1 MTRSRRR
8 TSAIATGLVAVAAL
22 AACGD
27 TDTNAGP
34 AAPGTGPATSAP
46 RTTAPKPAPATT
58 APSSP
63 ATTAG
68 TMTIAVYYLTESDTR
83 GPVLVREF
91 RRVPRTTGVVRA
103 AVDAML
109 HLEPLDP
116 DYTSLW
122 PRTTTVRG
130 ASISGDTATV
140 DLSADAQRGQS
151 GGQGEAVSLQQLVWT
166 VTAAA
171 PKVSKVQLLVE
182 GRKVTDLWGHVD
194 ASAPQRREPSY
205 EVLAAV
211 QITRPEHGSKVDR
224 SLTISGEAT
233 VFEANVSW
241 SVIDVE
247 TKKVYAKGFVT
258 ASIGAPGRGTWKAST
273 TLPAAAAG
281 RHVQV
286 RAWESSAKDGSVTNL
301 DTKDVQVR

>member
-1 MTRSRRR
+1 MTRNRRR
-8 TSAIATGLVAVAAL
+8 AAAVATTVMAVAAL

-27 TDTNAGP
+27 NDNSADPRAGGP
-34 AAPGTGPATSAP
+34 AATTAPPAS
-46 RTTAPKPAPATT
+46 APKPAPATT
-58 APSSP
+58 SPSTP
-63 ATTAG
+63 TAAAG
-68 TMTIAVYYLTESDTR
+68 TMTVAVYYLMDDADR

-91 RRVPRTTGVVRA
+91 RRVPRSAGVVRA

-122 PRTTTVRG
+122 PRTTSVRG

-140 DLSADAQRGQS
+140 DLSADAGRGQS
-151 GGQGEAVSLQQLVWT
+151 GGEAEAASLQQLVWT

-171 PKVSKVQLLVE
+171 PKVRKVQLLIE

-194 ASAPQRREPSY
+194 ASTAQRREPSF

-211 QITRPEHGSKVDR
+211 QITLPAHGSKVSR
-224 SLTISGEAT
+224 SLTVSGEAT
-233 VFEANVSW
+233 VFEATVSW
-241 SVIDVE
+241 SVVDVE
-247 TKKVYAKGFVT
+247 TKKVYAQGSET
-258 ASIGAPGRGTWKAST
+258 ATMGAPGRGTWKAST

-281 RHVQV
+281 RHVQI

-301 DTKDVQVR
+301 DTKDIQVR